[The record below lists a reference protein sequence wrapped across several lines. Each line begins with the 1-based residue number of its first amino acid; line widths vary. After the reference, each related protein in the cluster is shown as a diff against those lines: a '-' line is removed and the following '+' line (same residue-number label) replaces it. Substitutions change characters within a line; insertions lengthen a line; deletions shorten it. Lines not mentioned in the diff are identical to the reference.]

1 MTTHYAQMSYT
12 SFDAAGSAGGWRVK
26 QSVGDLADPEQ
37 TLLLSGVHTGLNPVK
52 PIPPYPTLEQL
63 QQIPRRLAY
72 RRVNRD
78 NACYWHTV
86 RAGVDH
92 TGRPGNVFIHALLDR
107 AAGEP
112 DARSRHEGQD
122 GDHER
127 PNPQY
132 RLADA
137 QENAT
142 AARAHDLGDRAN
154 CANARPMGGKA
165 QHKRQRDCKNEC
177 SHLGPERIPLSFGP
191 PRCRSG
197 TNRKRALANKGQ

>member
-1 MTTHYAQMSYT
+1 MTTRYAQMSYT

-112 DARSRHEGQD
+112 DALYRPIELWRSPRW
-122 GDHER
+122 
-127 PNPQY
+127 P
-132 RLADA
+132 
-137 QENAT
+137 
-142 AARAHDLGDRAN
+142 AAESGA
-154 CANARPMGGKA
+154 
-165 QHKRQRDCKNEC
+165 
-177 SHLGPERIPLSFGP
+177 
-191 PRCRSG
+191 RSG
-197 TNRKRALANKGQ
+197 PGGIAWAEHTRSLYF